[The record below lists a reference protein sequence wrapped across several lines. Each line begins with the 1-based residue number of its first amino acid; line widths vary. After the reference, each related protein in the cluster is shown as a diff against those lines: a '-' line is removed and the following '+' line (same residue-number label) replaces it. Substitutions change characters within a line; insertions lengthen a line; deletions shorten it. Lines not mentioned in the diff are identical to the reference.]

1 MMLWAKYG
9 SGIARGSGV
18 FIDERIQTNID
29 VLLDLTDKL
38 YHLNYELV
46 SYNTE
51 GIIYTDML
59 DPITIS
65 PDKKE
70 FDMLKDSI
78 VDINNYVTTNK
89 INIFELEKLLSELR
103 DKTDNVYSNLE
114 NYKGEEITNEFF
126 ILFDLLPEHIKK
138 ELKIYIKK

>member
-9 SGIARGSGV
+9 SGVAAGSGV

-70 FDMLKDSI
+70 FDMLKNSI

-126 ILFDLLPEHIKK
+126 ILFDFLPEHIKK

>member
-1 MMLWAKYG
+1 MMLWAKYR
-9 SGIARGSGV
+9 SGIAGGSGV

-70 FDMLKDSI
+70 FDMLKNSI

-126 ILFDLLPEHIKK
+126 ILFDFLPEHIKK

>member
-9 SGIARGSGV
+9 TGIAAGSGV

-70 FDMLKDSI
+70 FDMLKNSI

-126 ILFDLLPEHIKK
+126 ILFDFLPEHIKK